1 MGAGPDILDAAAQY
15 NLIISF
21 GRFFMVVS
29 MMLNSAF
36 RGYGDT
42 KTPLLVNTVMNIVNV
57 IFNFLLIYPTREIS
71 LFGSSFTVYGA
82 GLEVNGAAIASS
94 LGMAVAGL
102 MTLWVAFFRKNE
114 YQIQDIIQIFLTTG
128 AAALTSSMGIFLAP
142 IMVALGAFA
151 GIIQTRKIGIAW
163 KLLAGCI
170 PCIILTGIYLL
181 LRVEGMG

>member
-1 MGAGPDILDAAAQY
+1 MDEYIWL
-15 NLIISF
+15 L
-21 GRFFMVVS
+21 
-29 MMLNSAF
+29 F
-36 RGYGDT
+36 RVYD
-42 KTPLLVNTVMNIVNV
+42 VY
-57 IFNFLLIYPTREIS
+57 FLLIRIWQGKAVLAAVILPL
-71 LFGSSFTVYGA
+71 LFYYLLCA
-82 GLEVNGAAIASS
+82 Y
-94 LGMAVAGL
+94 
-102 MTLWVAFFRKNE
+102 KNE